1 MKSGF
6 LFQSF
11 GSSPRWPSPR
21 SRVSQRM
28 TSAPNSQSTRATVG
42 PAAPVVSSITRMPS
56 RGNWL
61 IESDSFGA
69 MEYRSVGVMVYS
81 EFAKTPSFQYP
92 ITPVFLDHSFGS
104 ERHEIVVI
112 HAELIDINLLVM
124 LAEQRSRAVD

>member
-42 PAAPVVSSITRMPS
+42 PAAPVVSSITRIPS
-56 RGNWL
+56 KGNLDMTISCKSFSPRRPWRTDSLLFVLRSNHATGPERG
-61 IESDSFGA
+61 D
-69 MEYRSVGVMVYS
+69 V
-81 EFAKTPSFQYP
+81 
-92 ITPVFLDHSFGS
+92 VFC
-104 ERHEIVVI
+104 
-112 HAELIDINLLVM
+112 HAELGAEDLFVV
-124 LAEQRSRAVD
+124 LAEKRRGARDSAG